1 MGLLLHLFFIYIS
14 CMQKEKVLQ
23 LIDEKL
29 AQVEEAEKASMWKG
43 KLNFGVHLNVYKD
56 SPYMPAFLKKRK
68 GLNRRLL
75 IGALVIPVIV
85 LLFSMSYGSW
95 PEESLLKTVVKLLL
109 NALFTG
115 GILIYGML
123 HSIVQGVN
131 DAQQDV
137 KKMMLRDLRQKVEAL
152 EEVSEK
158 VVQKTGVG
166 SF

>member
-1 MGLLLHLFFIYIS
+1 MGLSLHLFFIYFGA
-14 CMQKEKVLQ
+14 MQKANVLQ

-29 AQVEEAEKASMWKG
+29 KQLEEAEKASLWKS
-43 KLNFGVHLNVYKD
+43 KLSFGVHLNVYKD

-95 PEESLLKTVVKLLL
+95 PEESLLKTVVKLVL

-123 HSIVQGVN
+123 HSIVQGAN

-152 EEVSEK
+152 EEVSGQEAPK
-158 VVQKTGVG
+158 NAVG